1 MDNPMRARRYIND
14 KKSLRWLDID
24 IEKWAER
31 NNLAQIIPKL
41 DENGSF
47 NPLCRALPYRPETP
61 LGIVIALSLSK

>member
-1 MDNPMRARRYIND
+1 MDNPMRARRYINE
-14 KKSLRWLDID
+14 KKSQRWLDID

-47 NPLCRALPYRPETP
+47 KLTYRMRMT
-61 LGIVIALSLSK
+61 